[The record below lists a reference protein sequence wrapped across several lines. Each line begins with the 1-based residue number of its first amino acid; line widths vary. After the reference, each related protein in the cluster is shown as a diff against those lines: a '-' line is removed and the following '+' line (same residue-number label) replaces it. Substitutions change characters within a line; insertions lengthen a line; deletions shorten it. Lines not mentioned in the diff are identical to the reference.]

1 MDAGPRLPHGD
12 GNETGKEPD
21 MRKLPL
27 IAAAGALALAA
38 CDVNVSSN
46 DASTQNAIEDVQAGA
61 ADLVNGAGNIAADVG
76 NELGEAARDAG
87 NTIGDASRSA
97 GNAADRV
104 GDATADENT
113 DATVNK
119 AR

>member
-1 MDAGPRLPHGD
+1 
-12 GNETGKEPD
+12 

-27 IAAAGALALAA
+27 IAAAGVLALGA
-38 CDVNVSSN
+38 CNVNVSSN

-61 ADLVNGAGNIAADVG
+61 ADLVNGAGNVAADVG
-76 NELGEAARDAG
+76 NELGDVARDAG

-104 GDATADENT
+104 GDAARDEKTEETGNQ
-113 DATVNK
+113 